1 MGEGIGAMGE
11 AMRGTMGAAAGERR
25 KEDGAQVREAT
36 ACCLGHQAPMAA
48 AIGRAAIL
56 AAALCRTTIRAPVKA
71 IEEII
76 IVCVVCCFLS
86 LRRPKQT
93 ETIEIEG

>member
-1 MGEGIGAMGE
+1 MGETI
-11 AMRGTMGAAAGERR
+11 RGTMGAAEGERI
-25 KEDGAQVREAT
+25 KVGGAQVRGAT
-36 ACCLGHQAPMAA
+36 ACCLGHRAPMAA

-76 IVCVVCCFLS
+76 VVCCFLS

-93 ETIEIEG
+93 GTIE